1 LLTMKTQNYF
11 QFTLALLVAAFL
23 TACGSKQQAQEPAPV
38 VISGVAVVTVHAQ
51 STPEYY
57 EAVGTVKSGTT
68 SVLGAEISG
77 TVRKVSVKEG
87 DRVRHGQLLAVIDSR
102 VQQAQLEA
110 AAAGIEESNQGLAE
124 VKQSLQAAQAD
135 RRFAE
140 ATFQRYKALLA
151 KKSVSQQEYD
161 NAETRYKGA
170 VANEMATRA
179 KLKQMEA
186 RQRQAQAQHSSAATV
201 LSYSRIVSPI
211 DGVVTAKSVDEGTL
225 VMPGTPLITVEE
237 TSHFRL
243 DASVPE
249 RFIGLVRVGEQVPVK
264 LGSQQ
269 AEGRVIEVVP
279 AADPATRTFVAKV
292 ELPRNCKCQSG
303 QYGSANFAIGVGNRL
318 LVPSH
323 ALVRRG
329 ELEGLFV
336 INSKGVAYYRLV
348 KTGKTFGS
356 EVEIL
361 SGLDDGERV
370 AVSKI
375 DQLSDGARVQ
385 TS

>member
-1 LLTMKTQNYF
+1 MKTRNKLQM
-11 QFTLALLVAAFL
+11 TLALMGAVFLAA
-23 TACGSKQQAQEPAPV
+23 CSSKEQAQRTAAPLV
-38 VISGVAVVTVHAQ
+38 SGVAVMTVRSQ

-57 EAVGTVKSGTT
+57 EAVGTVKPETS

-77 TVRKVSVKEG
+77 TVRKIPVKEG
-87 DRVRHGQLLAVIDSR
+87 DRVRRGQLLAVIDSR

-110 AAAGIEESNQGLAE
+110 AAAGIEESDQGLVQVQQA
-124 VKQSLQAAQAD
+124 LQAAQAD
-135 RRFAE
+135 RKFAE
-140 ATFQRYKALLA
+140 ATSQRYKALLA
-151 KKSVSQQEYD
+151 KKSVSRQEYD

-201 LSYSRIVSPI
+201 LSYSRIVSPMS
-211 DGVVTAKSVDEGTL
+211 GVVTAKSVDEGTL
-225 VMPGTPLITVEE
+225 VMPGTPLITVED
-237 TSHFRL
+237 TGHFRL
-243 DASVPE
+243 DASVPG
-249 RFIGLVRVGEQVPVK
+249 RFLGMLHVGEQVPVT

-269 AEGRVIEVVP
+269 VEGRVIEIVP
-279 AADPATRTFVAKV
+279 ASDPSTRTFVAKV

-303 QYGSANFAIGVGNRL
+303 QYGSANFAIGSGNRV
-318 LVPSH
+318 LVPAD
-323 ALVRRG
+323 ALLRRG

-336 INSKGVAYYRLV
+336 IDSKGVASYRLV

-361 SGLDDGERV
+361 SGLDDGEHV

-375 DQLSDGARVQ
+375 DQLSDGVRVQ

>member
-1 LLTMKTQNYF
+1 MKKQKYF
-11 QFTLALLVAAFL
+11 QLTAPLVVAAFL
-23 TACGSKQQAQEPAPV
+23 TACGSKQQAKETAPPV
-38 VISGVAVVTVHAQ
+38 VPGVRVVTVHAQ
-51 STPEYY
+51 ATPDYY
-57 EAVGTVKSGTT
+57 EAVGTVNPETT
-68 SVLGAEISG
+68 SVLGAEMSG
-77 TVRKVSVKEG
+77 TVRKIYVKEG
-87 DRVRHGQLLAVIDSR
+87 NRVRPGQLLAVIDSR

-124 VKQSLQAAQAD
+124 VKQALQAAEAD
-135 RRFAE
+135 RKFAE

-170 VANEMATRA
+170 VANEMATWA

-201 LSYSRIVSPI
+201 LSYSRITSPI
-211 DGVVTAKSVDEGTL
+211 AGVVTAKSVDEGTL

-237 TSHFRL
+237 TTHFRL
-243 DASVPE
+243 DASLPE
-249 RFIGLVRVGEQVPVK
+249 RFLGLIHLGERVPIT
-264 LGSQQ
+264 LGLHQL
-269 AEGRVIEVVP
+269 EGRIIEIVP
-279 AADPATRTFVAKV
+279 AADPSTRTFVAKV
-292 ELPRNCKCQSG
+292 ELPRSCKCQSG
-303 QYGSANFAIGVGNRL
+303 QFGSADFTIGSGNRV
-318 LVPSH
+318 LVPAD
-323 ALVRRG
+323 ALLQRG

-336 INSKGVAYYRLV
+336 IDSKGVAYYRLV

-356 EVEIL
+356 QVEIL

-370 AVSKI
+370 AVSKLN
-375 DQLSDGARVQ
+375 QLSDGVRVQ